1 MEKPHAEG
9 MLAIYQLIKKQIWC
23 SQRFTLPRSSF
34 LHSLSC
40 CFFTHSIFFS
50 IFIWPLFVSLRIPK
64 ECRQPTFLSDMT
76 VNAKAVI
83 VRQQTWEWAREGGKR
98 EEGRENKGMGNAVR
112 GRKGSMWVRE
122 RDVEKES
129 EGGERE
135 KERAAFIPALLSIQ
149 SLRQRSRE

>member
-1 MEKPHAEG
+1 MPHAEG
-9 MLAIYQLIKKQIWC
+9 MLAIYQLINKQIWC

-40 CFFTHSIFFS
+40 CFFTHSIFLS

-98 EEGRENKGMGNAVR
+98 EEIKQGDGRCSVR
-112 GRKGSMWVRE
+112 QEGECVSEWE
-122 RDVEKES
+122 RDGGKES
-129 EGGERE
+129 EGGESERG
-135 KERAAFIPALLSIQ
+135 RAAFIPALLSIQ